1 MNRDIKYYGLR
12 NQGAT
17 CYLNSI
23 LQVLFMTRKF
33 REAVESSKHHEND
46 FNVRL
51 HALFESLKEK
61 TSETT
66 EVTKT
71 LRIEVYEQQDAGHY
85 LEKIL
90 SLVSDEASKIFRGK
104 LIHRTI
110 CRECHSNTEDD
121 VPFFFLSLPLMD
133 SKNGNF
139 SVNDGIQ
146 EFLKDAEFYGED
158 QLYCD
163 HCEDNRDTTVKY
175 KLQHHPEILI
185 LLLKRFEYNYS
196 HMSYS
201 KDSRPVDVCY
211 TINLPENQTY
221 EMYAMVDHFGTL
233 RGGHYTATIKPEE
246 EDSWYEFNDSSVTLL
261 GNQML
266 QRKFEKSRSAHLLFY
281 RKQSIALQD
290 EGQNGEEE
298 QRDLAANL
306 NLIVEL
312 DRRPERTCWYQNNY
326 VAISLPSSTGFCEA
340 STCTVICNGVVN
352 VFTRL
357 KNRIFSWF

>member
-1 MNRDIKYYGLR
+1 MNQDIKYYGLI

-23 LQVLFMTRKF
+23 LQVLFMTREF
-33 REAVESSKHHEND
+33 REAVKRCPKENGD
-46 FNVRL
+46 INVQL
-51 HALFESLKEK
+51 NVLFEDLKRNTAESTKVTEK
-61 TSETT
+61 
-66 EVTKT
+66 
-71 LRIEVYEQQDAGHY
+71 LGIEVYEQQDAGHY

-90 SLVSDEASKIFRGK
+90 SLVSDEASQIFRGE

-110 CRECHSNTEDD
+110 CGECRSHTEDD
-121 VPFFFLSLPLMD
+121 VPFLFLSLPLMV

-139 SVNDGIQ
+139 SVDDGIQ
-146 EFLKDAEFYGED
+146 EFLKDAEFCGED

-185 LLLKRFEYNYS
+185 LLLKRFEYNYN

-246 EDSWYEFNDSSVTLL
+246 EESWYEFNDSSVTLL
-261 GNQML
+261 GNQMF
-266 QRKFEKSRSAHLLFY
+266 QGKFEKSRSAHLLFY
-281 RKQSIALQD
+281 RKQSIGLQNEGQD
-290 EGQNGEEE
+290 EEEG
-298 QRDLAANL
+298 QRDLAANH

-312 DRRPERTCWYQNNY
+312 DQRPERTCWYQNNY
-326 VAISLPSSTGFCEA
+326 VVISLPSSTGFCEA
-340 STCTVICNGVVN
+340 SICTVICNGVANGV
-352 VFTRL
+352 TQL